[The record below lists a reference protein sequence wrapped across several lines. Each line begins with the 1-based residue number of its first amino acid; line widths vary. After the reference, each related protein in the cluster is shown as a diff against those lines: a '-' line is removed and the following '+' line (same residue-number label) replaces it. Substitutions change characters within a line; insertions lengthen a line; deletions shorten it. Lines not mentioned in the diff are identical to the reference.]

1 LHATFYTI
9 KLYYSNFKKSSL
21 IETNFEQ
28 TGLARRKKVCRS
40 AEPSV
45 TQGAAEEIGAARAIA
60 AAEAKLLEG
69 SPTQIEYAAERGL
82 EYNIELTCDPVLGQG
97 RIPCIERNGHAATRA
112 LNCSRF
118 SLFTDGRHKLPFD
131 EIVAVIEETE
141 QALPPLYQK
150 TSMAGIARA
159 YLQRLDG

>member
-1 LHATFYTI
+1 M
-9 KLYYSNFKKSSL
+9 
-21 IETNFEQ
+21 
-28 TGLARRKKVCRS
+28 
-40 AEPSV
+40 
-45 TQGAAEEIGAARAIA
+45 A
-60 AAEAKLLEG
+60 AAKAKLLEG
-69 SPTQIEYAAERGL
+69 SPTQIEYAAEMGL
-82 EYNIELTCDPVLGQG
+82 EHNLGLTCAQVRGQG
-97 RIPCIERNGHAATRA
+97 QIPCIERNGHAATRA

-118 SLFTDGRHKLPFD
+118 SLFSDGRHKIPLD